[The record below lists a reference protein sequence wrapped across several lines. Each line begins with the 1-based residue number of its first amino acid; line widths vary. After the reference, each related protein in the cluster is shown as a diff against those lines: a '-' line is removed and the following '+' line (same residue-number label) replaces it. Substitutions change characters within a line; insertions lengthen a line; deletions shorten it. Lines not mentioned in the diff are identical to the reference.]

1 MTQQSN
7 GVAQRDAAECDLL
20 ERIAQLKR
28 EHDAVILA
36 HYYVAPEVQAAADYV
51 GDSFYLAKLAV
62 SLPQQTIVLCGV
74 EFMGESV
81 KLLNPSKT
89 VLLPEPMADCPMA
102 HMVQRA
108 TVDAAREQYGDDLAV
123 ACYVNSTVEIKSWSD
138 VCVTSSNAVKIVS
151 ELPQRHVLFIPDRNL
166 GRYVAEQVPDKHV
179 ILNQGCCPRHEEV
192 SLDELREL
200 KSQHPSAKV
209 LAHPECTA
217 EVLAE
222 ADYIGATSGIIAAA
236 EASDADEFIVVTVRG
251 VLYEL
256 QRRCPAKRF
265 YFTRTPP
272 TCRDMDMV
280 TLEKVALCLETG
292 SGEVAVDEAAAPQ
305 AKLTLDRMLEY
316 AAR

>member
-7 GVAQRDAAECDLL
+7 GVAQRDAAEQDLL
-20 ERIAQLKR
+20 ERIARLKR

-108 TVDAAREQYGDDLAV
+108 TVDAARERYGDDLAV
-123 ACYVNSTVEIKSWSD
+123 ACYVNSTVAIKSWSD

-166 GRYVAEQVPDKHV
+166 GRYVAEQVPEKHI

-200 KSQHPSAKV
+200 KAQHPLAKV
-209 LAHPECTA
+209 LAHPECTT

-292 SGEVAVDEAAAPQ
+292 SGEVAVDAAAAPQ